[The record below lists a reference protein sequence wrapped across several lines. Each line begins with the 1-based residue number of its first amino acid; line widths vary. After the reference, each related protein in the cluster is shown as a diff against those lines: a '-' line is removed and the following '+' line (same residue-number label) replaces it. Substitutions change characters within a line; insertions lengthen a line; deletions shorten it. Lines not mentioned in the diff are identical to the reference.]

1 MLVLDVAIAKVE
13 SMRSLIF
20 ILSLTTL
27 TILTTLNT
35 LSILPTLEG
44 SLWVEQASCLFPV
57 PRSAV
62 PYLYRW
68 CVTGRTIP
76 TLVGAL
82 LNQGMNARTS
92 GFGQAP

>member
-27 TILTTLNT
+27 TTLKTINT

-44 SLWVEQASCLFPV
+44 SLLVEQASCLFPV

-62 PYLYRW
+62 P
-68 CVTGRTIP
+68 
-76 TLVGAL
+76 
-82 LNQGMNARTS
+82 
-92 GFGQAP
+92 